1 MISNRLRWVGGWH
14 EWRVLVLVAIL
25 ALPLFTP
32 RIYASD
38 EIKYFA
44 TLRSVYMD
52 GDLHYANE
60 YAHFIGLDPVAQ
72 AGLRPFMEEAT
83 PTGYR
88 LNDAPIGSA
97 LLWAPFYV
105 VADGLV
111 LTLQSLGRSIP
122 RDGYSWP
129 YIFAVCLAS
138 LWWGIAGLF
147 LSYRLCRVYV
157 GRAAATWGI
166 VAVWFASPVVFYLY
180 ITPAMSHANSLF
192 AVALFVWVWH
202 VTRTERTTVEW
213 MVLGAA
219 AALMV
224 LVRELNWL
232 FLILVVVDELREF
245 WLAASSAS
253 DDTDSGSTVARRLIA
268 ELSTRAVP
276 YAAFGVV
283 VGVLVAPQF
292 YVYYTL
298 NGTFG
303 PTPFVVE
310 KFSVLPVHAG
320 KVLFS
325 GFHGL
330 FSWHPVTLVG
340 LLGLVTLWRRAPW
353 VVLASLAVV
362 AAQVVVI
369 GSYDTWWGGASFGA
383 RRFINCTAVFA
394 LGAAAAFGYLQGAAR
409 RTGAACVVLLIL
421 WNFGLAVQ
429 YSVGLIPRD
438 APVRM
443 SQIAYNQLFE
453 VPPRVAQIA
462 WRFVFDRSSLYRT
475 RS

>member
-1 MISNRLRWVGGWH
+1 MTSNRLRWVGGWH
-14 EWRVLVLVAIL
+14 EWRVLVLVAIV

-44 TLRSVYMD
+44 ALRSVYID

-60 YAHFIGLDPVAQ
+60 YAHFVNLDPVAH
-72 AGLRPFMEEAT
+72 AGLRPFMEHAT

-111 LTLQSLGRSIP
+111 RVLRSLGREIP

-129 YIFAVCLAS
+129 YVWAVCLGS
-138 LWWGIAGLF
+138 LCWGLTGLF
-147 LSYRLCRVYV
+147 LCYRLCREYV
-157 GRAAATWGI
+157 GRVAATWG
-166 VAVWFASPVVFYLY
+166 VAAVWFASPVVFYLY

-192 AVALFVWVWH
+192 AVALFVWLWH
-202 VTRTERTTVEW
+202 TTRLARTTIEW
-213 MVLGAA
+213 AVLGAA

-232 FLILVVVDELREF
+232 FLILVAVDELRHA
-245 WLAASSAS
+245 WRATS
-253 DDTDSGSTVARRLIA
+253 TDPEKDGNATRARRLSV
-268 ELSTRAVP
+268 ELSRRVAG
-276 YAAFGVV
+276 YAAFAAVV
-283 VGVLVAPQF
+283 AVFVAPQF
-292 YVYYTL
+292 YVYRTL

-310 KFSVLPVHAG
+310 KFSMVPIHAVD
-320 KVLFS
+320 VLFS

-340 LLGLVTLWRRAPW
+340 VLGLAALWRRAPG
-353 VVLASLAVV
+353 VALGCFAVV

-369 GSYDTWWGGASFGA
+369 GSYDTWSGGASFGA
-383 RRFINCTAVFA
+383 RRFINCTVLFA
-394 LGAAAAFGYLQGAAR
+394 LGAALVFGQLRSGAR
-409 RTGAACVVLLIL
+409 RAGAVGVVLLVL
-421 WNFGLAVQ
+421 WNFGLAIQ

-443 SQIAYNQLFE
+443 SQIAYNQVFE
-453 VPPRVAQIA
+453 VPPRVAKLA
-462 WRFVFDRSSLYRT
+462 WRFAFDRSSLYRT